1 MRWWRW
7 WTGDD
12 GASGSSPSPPPSST
26 FSTRRA
32 FASNPNSHRDP
43 QCVPELDHPSAAI
56 SPASATVATRTT
68 GTTLMVLVV
77 LAVAFNAHLTSAN
90 LNLYL
95 PSEEVRRLLGLVAEL
110 YYVREGVINTYALN
124 FTVPIPANF
133 THIYFTWQSL
143 VKRPMPYMVHVEY
156 GDDEAM
162 ARPQLNISARGL
174 VPNSPQ
180 TFRVSLPCSGRI
192 NAEVDVN
199 LKINITTHERSSNV
213 ISLTI
218 KRRKICLKAL
228 VNNIFPSSNLVPS
241 PTTPA
246 TKTHNL
252 SEDLAPRN
260 ESITFRPEWM
270 STSLGTLYVAIGCA
284 CTFTVLVITV
294 AAVLYLRM
302 KKAREQQSLTSRY
315 YSGSGYVVDSS
326 VPCAPSLRSNSYVTI
341 ASFKKVPVHHLEPAT
356 ASPKGTPLHYA
367 SSPVSGLYSQ
377 PYSPAHSTA
386 LSRHSHASHYT
397 PSHHSHVSW
406 RDPRQMDPSE
416 RMRQLAIDRWKVHI
430 TELLHEGT
438 FGRVHR
444 GVYHDR
450 DDNRGLEVLIKTVSA
465 QSSEHQARL
474 VVQEGLLTAGLHHK
488 HILPVLG
495 VCLSDAR
502 QPLVLY
508 PHLGMSNLKKYLL
521 SCGRGGTREGHTLLT
536 QDVVHMAIQACLGIM
551 YLHKQRILHND
562 ISTRNCMVDDQLRV
576 RVSDT
581 ALSRDLFPQDYHCLG
596 DNENRP
602 VKWLALESLVL
613 KQFSPASDGWM
624 FGVLLWELIT
634 LAQQP
639 YIEVDPFEMSAYL
652 RDGYRLAQPHNCP
665 DELFGMM
672 ACCWAPSP
680 EERPSF
686 PQLLTSLQDFYTALG
701 KYI

>member
-252 SEDLAPRN
+252 SAEDLAPRN

-341 ASFKKVPVHHLEPAT
+341 ASFKKVPVHHLE
-356 ASPKGTPLHYA
+356 
-367 SSPVSGLYSQ
+367 
-377 PYSPAHSTA
+377 
-386 LSRHSHASHYT
+386 
-397 PSHHSHVSW
+397 
-406 RDPRQMDPSE
+406 
-416 RMRQLAIDRWKVHI
+416 VHI